1 MGRLLLALLPCAA
14 DTWLLDQ
21 VLVGRNN
28 KQNDE
33 LTNKVAKTGD
43 VWMHAR
49 GCPGAHVLLR
59 ASTSNR
65 SALRPDYAS
74 TDASLSAE
82 VRLLIVNR
90 CEIAAGLCCNL
101 SSFAQAA

>member
-1 MGRLLLALLPCAA
+1 MCTYLGLLGLLPCDA
-14 DTWLLDQ
+14 DAWLLDQ

-33 LTNKVAKTGD
+33 LTNKVAKARD

-65 SALRPDYAS
+65 LAPRPD
-74 TDASLSAE
+74 
-82 VRLLIVNR
+82 
-90 CEIAAGLCCNL
+90 
-101 SSFAQAA
+101 FA